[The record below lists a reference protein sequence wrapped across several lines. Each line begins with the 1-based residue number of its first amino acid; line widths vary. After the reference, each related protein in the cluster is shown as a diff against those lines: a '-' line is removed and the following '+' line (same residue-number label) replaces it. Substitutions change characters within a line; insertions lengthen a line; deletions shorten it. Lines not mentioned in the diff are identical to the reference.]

1 MQCCAS
7 RQPRLP
13 HLFEQPAPEP
23 ALVPNTT
30 GTASAEHLNVRNR
43 ELSALKL
50 KELRRRAADSG
61 ATEDEIEGAEEG
73 ESVKAALIGLVVA
86 KELEV
91 AAPRQEARK
100 RELSAL
106 KLKELRR
113 RAVEVGATEDEIE
126 GAEESESVKAALVEL
141 VVAKEPPPDRG
152 AVAEAAKAAAAA
164 AANRMLAA
172 LEQELGQLKLK
183 EIRRR
188 AADSGAAEDEIEDA
202 EESEDVRAALVAL
215 VVSHTRKGT
224 PVADLSGAEPA
235 EQSPGDA
242 SQAEQA
248 AQLGR
253 LKLSALRRRAMES
266 GASAADIEE
275 AEDSDDMRVALIALL
290 VATPVA
296 AGPVAMAKPA
306 DDAADEVRDELGSM
320 SMGALPTKQV
330 VAAEICGGAGLEEL
344 RGELMSTKLSSLKK
358 RARAEGL
365 AEDESLSLS
374 DYASVLLF
382 TWGFVWGFV

>member
-113 RAVEVGATEDEIE
+113 RAVEAGATEDEIE

-235 EQSPGDA
+235 EQSPGAVCAPAASNGIWGECSGYRGSRGQRRHESRAHRVAGCDA
-242 SQAEQA
+242 S
-248 AQLGR
+248 R
-253 LKLSALRRRAMES
+253 
-266 GASAADIEE
+266 
-275 AEDSDDMRVALIALL
+275 
-290 VATPVA
+290 
-296 AGPVAMAKPA
+296 
-306 DDAADEVRDELGSM
+306 
-320 SMGALPTKQV
+320 
-330 VAAEICGGAGLEEL
+330 GGAG
-344 RGELMSTKLSSLKK
+344 RDGEAGRRCRRRSP
-358 RARAEGL
+358 R
-365 AEDESLSLS
+365 
-374 DYASVLLF
+374 
-382 TWGFVWGFV
+382 